1 MTQKTAFI
9 DMKETQ
15 ITLPDL
21 IFEALDK
28 YPEGLFAA
36 TKRNGKWFE
45 TDIDQFKNNVK
56 NLAMGLYALGVRPGD
71 KVSLHA
77 ENSTEWLICDLA
89 IQSIGAV
96 SVPIYTTQH
105 GEQIKYILENSDSIV
120 HIVSNDEMFAETKP
134 LIKKVESI
142 KAVITIYGSKHKK
155 LVSFDEII
163 KKGDAFDKEN
173 PGLFEDLRKKIK
185 PDDLVTL
192 IYTSGTT
199 GLPKGVMLSHNNIA
213 SNVYTSLEKL
223 PFDREEFYKKNVIS
237 YLPLSHIFER
247 MVMFMNISMACRIYF
262 IENVEG
268 IKEDFLYV
276 KPFFMTT
283 VPRLLEKIHT
293 GIKVKGQ
300 ELSGLKKNLY
310 YWAIYLA
317 EEYDPENPPK
327 GLGALK
333 LRIADKLVYKKIRAL
348 FGGSLKGMVSGGAA
362 LPPDIF
368 RFINAIGIFL
378 GQGYGL
384 TETSP
389 VITVQDRNSMRIG
402 STGKVIRNVEVKID
416 DDGEILARGPNIMK
430 GYYKNEEQTRE
441 VITEDGWFRT
451 GDIGKLDEDGYLYIT
466 DRKKAMFKL
475 STGKYVAPQSIEN
488 QLTVSGFIDQAV
500 VVGFQKKFCSA
511 LIIPAYDNIKKR
523 LKRNGYEVTDP
534 FSDDPRVKEL
544 IQHEVDKV
552 NKKLSPWETVKKF
565 VLLDDP
571 LTIESGD
578 LTPTM
583 KVKRSVVREKYQ
595 EKIDSMYHDD
605 D

>member
-1 MTQKTAFI
+1 
-9 DMKETQ
+9 
-15 ITLPDL
+15 
-21 IFEALDK
+21 
-28 YPEGLFAA
+28 
-36 TKRNGKWFE
+36 
-45 TDIDQFKNNVK
+45 
-56 NLAMGLYALGVRPGD
+56 
-71 KVSLHA
+71 
-77 ENSTEWLICDLA
+77 
-89 IQSIGAV
+89 
-96 SVPIYTTQH
+96 
-105 GEQIKYILENSDSIV
+105 
-120 HIVSNDEMFAETKP
+120 MFAETKP

-223 PFDREEFYKKNVIS
+223 PFSREEFYKKEVIS

-247 MVMFMNISMACRIYF
+247 MVMYMYISMACRIYF

-268 IKEDFLYV
+268 IKEDFLHV

-327 GLGALK
+327 RLGALK

-368 RFINAIGIFL
+368 RFMNAIGFFL
-378 GQGYGL
+378 VQGYGL

-451 GDIGKLDEDGYLYIT
+451 GDIGKLDDDGYLYIT

-523 LKRNGYEVTDP
+523 LKRNAYDVTGP

-544 IQHEVDKV
+544 IQQEVDKV
-552 NKKLSPWETVKKF
+552 NKNLSPWETVKKF

-595 EKIDSMYHDD
+595 DKIDSMYRDNE
-605 D
+605 